1 VPTSKPTAPFK
12 RHKTRHRGITYRERA
27 GGNRTYY
34 VLAAGRQIAVEG
46 GEKEALT
53 KQADLRGRVARGEKV
68 APSSVRF
75 SVVAEEWYA
84 SKRKLRERSRANYRA
99 ALDNV
104 LLPHFGHLRL
114 ATITPDAVAALIREL
129 EGEGLSG
136 STIVNTLKP
145 LSGTFKFAARRGL
158 VTQNPVAVL
167 SPDERPTPARREH
180 RELSPQELDRLLAV
194 AERYSYFPL
203 VKTAVF
209 SGLRLGELLG
219 LTWEDIELERSQ
231 LHVWRQWTTGGGFSE
246 PKTASSTRDVVLAGD
261 LVRFLLEH
269 KARSRFSTE
278 TDFVFASKRGTA
290 LGHRNVCRAF
300 AEITEKAGLGGE
312 PRFTFHSLRA
322 VYAALMI
329 ERGITA
335 AVLASQMGHSDS
347 GVTERKYVHLFNR
360 VRTDEA
366 VREAMQAAMGLI
378 GNSLASSDGNQREAE
393 PSGEGADVSF
403 LHEKMPAASG

>member
-1 VPTSKPTAPFK
+1 MSSSNPTEPYK

-27 GGNRTYY
+27 GGSRTYY
-34 VLAAGRQIAVEG
+34 VFAAGRQIAVDG
-46 GEKEALT
+46 GEKDALA
-53 KQADLRGRVARGEKV
+53 KQAELRRRVARGGSIARSNVK
-68 APSSVRF
+68 F
-75 SVVAEEWYA
+75 STVAEQWYA
-84 SKRKLRERSRANYRA
+84 SKRKLRDRSRANYRA

-104 LLPHFGHLRL
+104 LLPRFGQMRL
-114 ATITPDAVAALIREL
+114 AAITPDEVAALIREL
-129 EGEGLSG
+129 ESRGLSG
-136 STIVNTLKP
+136 STIANTLKP
-145 LSGTFKFAARRGL
+145 LTGTFKFAARRGL

-167 SPDERPTPARREH
+167 TSDERPTPGRREH
-180 RELSPQELDRLLAV
+180 RELTPEEVERLLAV
-194 AERYSYFPL
+194 AEQYSYFSL
-203 VKTAVF
+203 VKTAIF

-219 LTWEDIELERSQ
+219 LTWADVDFEHGE

-246 PKTASSTRDVVLAGD
+246 PKTASSIRNVVLAED
-261 LVRFLLEH
+261 LVQFLREH

-300 AEITEKAGLGGE
+300 TEITDKAGLGGE

-329 ERGITA
+329 ERGITST
-335 AVLASQMGHSDS
+335 VLASQMGHADS

-378 GNSLASSDGNQREAE
+378 GKSLASTDGNQQANEPRAGEAKV
-393 PSGEGADVSF
+393 AF
-403 LHEKMPAASG
+403 LHEKLPAASR